1 MSFILPVEACCVTR
15 HNLFIVNV
23 LGDDVYTAHWFE
35 SCFFFFFLLINGMA
49 YNVLWWR
56 ESPLFSIHFLFTRT
70 NDMYFTKI
78 AANYNT
84 TTESNMVSNSKKYYK
99 YYKCLQCH
107 RVHKHKKVRYT
118 PLFYFTYTS
127 NSNKT
132 L

>member
-1 MSFILPVEACCVTR
+1 MIQ

-56 ESPLFSIHFLFTRT
+56 ESPLSSIHFLFTRT

-84 TTESNMVSNSKKYYK
+84 TTESNMVSTQKSITNIINVYNATE
-99 YYKCLQCH
+99 
-107 RVHKHKKVRYT
+107 YT
-118 PLFYFTYTS
+118 
-127 NSNKT
+127 NIKR
-132 L
+132 